1 MTTTPTHAVWHDGTD
16 MNAAMLTGR
25 DITTDAST
33 AGMVGVLSMTHG
45 IILHGMAPTVP
56 GTTHGTMTHGIM
68 DMQDGMV
75 AGMPDGTDGMVGT
88 PTTLGA
94 GDGMTI
100 IILCMAA
107 QVAEVEDTGIVPLTA
122 SRPPDSHAPAPSA
135 SVAAA

>member
-1 MTTTPTHAVWHDGTD
+1 MKTIPTHAVWHDGTD

-25 DITTDAST
+25 AITTDAST

-56 GTTHGTMTHGIM
+56 GTTHGTTTHGIM

-75 AGMPDGTDGMVGT
+75 AGMVVGMDGIHIIPGV
-88 PTTLGA
+88 

-107 QVAEVEDTGIVPLTA
+107 QVAEVEETEIVPLTA

>member
-16 MNAAMLTGR
+16 MNVAMLTGR

-75 AGMPDGTDGMVGT
+75 AGMPDGTDGIPIIPGV
-88 PTTLGA
+88 
-94 GDGMTI
+94 GDGMTT
-100 IILCMAA
+100 IILSMSA
-107 QVAEVEDTGIVPLTA
+107 QVAEVEDTGQVPLTA
-122 SRPPDSHAPAPSA
+122 SRTHDSHAPAPSA

>member
-16 MNAAMLTGR
+16 MNAATHIGR
-25 DITTDAST
+25 ATTTDAST

-75 AGMPDGTDGMVGT
+75 DGIQDGTVGT